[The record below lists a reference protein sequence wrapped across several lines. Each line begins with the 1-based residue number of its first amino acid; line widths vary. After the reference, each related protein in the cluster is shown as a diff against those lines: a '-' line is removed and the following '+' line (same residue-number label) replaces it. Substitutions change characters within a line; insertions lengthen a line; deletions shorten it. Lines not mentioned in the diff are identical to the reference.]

1 VSTTIRPPVGL
12 PQTSIAMRGPL
23 LTDPTGAGL
32 PMLPGMGLPGM
43 VPGNPFDPLGYLRPP
58 MPAMPPGFPPGLA
71 GLQRPPLPDMMAA
84 QAMNRSTAPHVNP
97 AFLFKQQWEG
107 ASNSMAS
114 SSPSHLGLGT
124 GLEEDELSD
133 VMHRNQQVST
143 TAIQRAQDEASSGDT
158 EGAIDT
164 LRMAINIIK
173 QSSVAKMD
181 STQVLIKSLQDCMT
195 SIEGQSST
203 RHSSG
208 RRHDDKDRSS
218 RHRDRSHDRDY
229 RSSRHR
235 DRSRERRRY

>member
-1 VSTTIRPPVGL
+1 
-12 PQTSIAMRGPL
+12 
-23 LTDPTGAGL
+23 
-32 PMLPGMGLPGM
+32 
-43 VPGNPFDPLGYLRPP
+43 
-58 MPAMPPGFPPGLA
+58 MPIY
-71 GLQRPPLPDMMAA
+71 
-84 QAMNRSTAPHVNP
+84 S
-97 AFLFKQQWEG
+97 G

-181 STQVLIKSLQDCMT
+181 STQVGVAVGGGLVGVTTSL
-195 SIEGQSST
+195 
-203 RHSSG
+203 
-208 RRHDDKDRSS
+208 
-218 RHRDRSHDRDY
+218 
-229 RSSRHR
+229 
-235 DRSRERRRY
+235 